1 MRLGRNL
8 RRAGRSEEAL
18 AVFKELGQ
26 LGDVRVVGVPAE
38 LMAREARCSL
48 LESLGKRDL
57 LLAEA
62 SAMYAGLVDGRWKL
76 GRPAWEFHLEE
87 AQRWTGGRPL
97 TQRGQDALALAGAAE
112 WVYGRWL
119 ADRESKG
126 RRILRLEGNLV
137 AITWRGD
144 AGRLGASLGGPDFV
158 ASVWRKGFAGRGARG
173 ALVDAEGKV
182 IAGILDRSTPQVTRS
197 VTVAGLPG
205 TLYATGDGSGTESAG
220 SAARRRFLLAGFAV
234 LAVVLLAGS

>member
-1 MRLGRNL
+1 VQVRAGALLRLGRNL

-38 LMAREARCSL
+38 LMAREALCSL

-76 GRPAWEFHLEE
+76 ERPTWEFHMEE
-87 AQRWTGGRPL
+87 AQRWLGSHAVA
-97 TQRGQDALALAGAAE
+97 QAGQDALALADAAE

-126 RRILRLEGNLV
+126 RRIPRLEGGPV
-137 AITWRGD
+137 AITW
-144 AGRLGASLGGPDFV
+144 
-158 ASVWRKGFAGRGARG
+158 
-173 ALVDAEGKV
+173 
-182 IAGILDRSTPQVTRS
+182 
-197 VTVAGLPG
+197 
-205 TLYATGDGSGTESAG
+205 
-220 SAARRRFLLAGFAV
+220 
-234 LAVVLLAGS
+234 